1 MPVRVTENIVNDL
14 GGVLAGTGLEIQ
26 VRGGKEVQP
35 LLDVLGGCGGR
46 CIGSVGKIDDFQ
58 FVGTGKD
65 NAGALFGRARNP
77 VNARRERVCAVGLY
91 AKAFACG
98 AEGCD
103 KRVVHLQGGFATR
116 QNNPYAR
123 VCGETLYL
131 CHNVGS
137 THLGVGA
144 EIGIAKRTAQVAT
157 AETHKNRRLP
167 RVVAFALKAEKDFV
181 DFVHFGNE
189 ELKMKN

>member
-26 VRGGKEVQP
+26 VRGGNEVQP

-116 QNNPYAR
+116 EDNQYAG
-123 VCGETLYL
+123 VVAQAL
-131 CHNVGS
+131 
-137 THLGVGA
+137 HLGDYIGSGHA
-144 EIGIAKRTAQVAT
+144 GGLGEIGIAKRTAQVAT
-157 AETHKNRRLP
+157 AETYKDCRLP
-167 RVVAFALKAEKDFV
+167 RVVAFALKAEKYLV